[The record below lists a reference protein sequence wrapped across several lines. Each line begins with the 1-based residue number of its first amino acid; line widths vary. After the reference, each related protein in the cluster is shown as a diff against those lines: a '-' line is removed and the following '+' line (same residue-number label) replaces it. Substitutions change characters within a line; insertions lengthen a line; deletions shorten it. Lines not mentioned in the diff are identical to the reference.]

1 MTQHTEESAD
11 SECLAF
17 GRNLQSSSLWMEVH
31 VRLLESVLDARCKQI
46 LGSAR
51 RSQLMLMASF
61 WQHYIE
67 EAGFRFFLVHRNY
80 GNPAAWGKQDAC
92 TPCSLT

>member
-1 MTQHTEESAD
+1 
-11 SECLAF
+11 
-17 GRNLQSSSLWMEVH
+17 
-31 VRLLESVLDARCKQI
+31 
-46 LGSAR
+46 
-51 RSQLMLMASF
+51 MLMASF